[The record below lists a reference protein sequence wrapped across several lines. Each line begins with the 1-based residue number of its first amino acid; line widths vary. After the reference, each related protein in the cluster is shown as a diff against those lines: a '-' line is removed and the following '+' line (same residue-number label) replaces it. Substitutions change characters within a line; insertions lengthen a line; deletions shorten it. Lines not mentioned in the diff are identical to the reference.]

1 MLNISASSGRLAAV
15 FFGYGL
21 AFLLPPLL
29 LGGGWWWLLV
39 WCTVAWWWVALG
51 FLRRDARHLGKR
63 TDGSLQ
69 PVVAV
74 LLLPYL
80 AFVLGLFYAKRWVLR
95 RESSVDQVAPGLFLG
110 RRPLP
115 GEIPKEVELVVDLSA
130 ELPKPRGLGHR
141 RYRCLPILNRFAPT
155 AEVLAPLIADLAADP
170 APMLIHCIA
179 GKGRSATVAAA
190 VLIARGQATDA
201 ADAERQL
208 QAARP
213 VVHLHP
219 AQKRVVDAVS
229 GKLGSPRD

>member
-21 AFLLPPLL
+21 AFLLPPLF
-29 LGGGWWWLLV
+29 LGGGWWLLA

-63 TDGSLQ
+63 TDGSIRPLI
-69 PVVAV
+69 AI

-80 AFVLGLFYAKRWVLR
+80 VFVLGLFHAKRWVLR
-95 RESSVDQVAPGLFLG
+95 RENASDRVAEGLHLG

-115 GEIPKEVELVVDLSA
+115 GEIAEEVELVVDLSA

-155 AEVLAPLIADLAADP
+155 AETLAPLIADLAAEP

-208 QAARP
+208 QASRP

-219 AQKRVVDAVS
+219 AQQRVVNAVS
-229 GKLGSPRD
+229 GRLVDD

>member
-29 LGGGWWWLLV
+29 LGGGWWLLA
-39 WCTVAWWWVALG
+39 WCTAAWWWVALG
-51 FLRRDARHLGKR
+51 FLRRDPRHLGKR
-63 TDGSLQ
+63 TDGTLQ
-69 PVVAV
+69 PLMAV

-80 AFVLGLFYAKRWVLR
+80 LFVLGLFHAKRWLVR
-95 RESSVDQVAPGLFLG
+95 RENPSDRVAEGMYLG

-115 GEIPKEVELVVDLSA
+115 GEIPEEVQLVVDLSA
-130 ELPKPRGLGHR
+130 ELPKPRGLGNR

-155 AEVLAPLIADLAADP
+155 AEALEPLIRDLAADP

-208 QAARP
+208 QASRP
-213 VVHLHP
+213 GVHLHP
-219 AQKRVVDAVS
+219 SQKRVVDAVS
-229 GKLGSPRD
+229 GGSGGA